1 MENKTPAL
9 SMRYLNG
16 LAFTSGM
23 VTLASELS
31 ASRLLAPFFGSS
43 LVVWTSLIGL
53 ILLALAGGAALG
65 GRVADKHP
73 GPVALLWWNTFAVA
87 TLGLTPL
94 VAKPILGIAQ
104 RALGGE
110 MVGLLLGTFAGTVLL
125 LGVPMILLGG
135 VVPWIVR
142 LAAVDIKGLGALAG
156 RLSACATL
164 GSFIG
169 TFLPVLL
176 LIPMLGTRRTFFVLA
191 AILGL
196 FVFWGFVRLGERRG
210 MGVAGA
216 LVAGLLIGVALPPP
230 PIKSGDI
237 VVDQRES
244 PYQYLVVEEGKDG
257 WRRLRINEGVVSH
270 SKVHA
275 GFPLTYGAWDYVAL
289 APFVQPEGEGP
300 IAGPRRWAVLG
311 AGAGTTARLV
321 RTLYPGD
328 KVLGVEL
335 DPVILELG
343 EQWFDSA
350 HPDYETVAMDAR
362 GWMRSAAEGPFDVV
376 VIDAYR
382 QPYIPFELTT
392 VECFREVER
401 LLAPGGVVAINVA
414 SPRSDRALIN
424 VLAASART
432 VFPGQLSVT
441 LRRPSQAAILFLS
454 REAITAKATEENLS
468 EEEGMIRALHILVR
482 GRFEET
488 FGEAMA
494 YTDDHAPVERLM
506 DLMVLKE
513 IRRIA
518 GNE

>member
-1 MENKTPAL
+1 
-9 SMRYLNG
+9 MRYLNG
-16 LAFTSGM
+16 LAFTSGL
-23 VTLASELS
+23 VTLAAELS

-53 ILLALAGGAALG
+53 ILLTLAAGAALG
-65 GRVADKHP
+65 GRVADRHP
-73 GPVALLWWNTFAVA
+73 GASALLWWNTVAVA

-94 VAKPILGIAQ
+94 IARPILGVAQ
-104 RALGGE
+104 QALGGE

-125 LGVPMILLGG
+125 LGVPMLLLGG

-142 LAAVDIKGLGALAG
+142 LAAVDLKGLGALAG

-176 LIPMLGTRRTFFVLA
+176 LIPALGTRRTFFVLA
-191 AILGL
+191 AVLGVMVL
-196 FVFWGFVRLGERRG
+196 LGFVRLGNRRG
-210 MGVAGA
+210 MGVSSA
-216 LVAGLLIGVALPPP
+216 LVVALLVGVALPPP
-230 PIKSGDI
+230 PIKSGDQ

-244 PYQYLVVEEGKDG
+244 PYQYLVVEEGEDG

-270 SKVHA
+270 SKVHT
-275 GFPLTYGAWDYVAL
+275 GFALTYGAWDYVAL
-289 APFVQPEGEGP
+289 APFVQPEGEGT
-300 IAGPRRWAVLG
+300 IEGPRRWAVLG

-328 KVLGVEL
+328 HVTGVEL

-343 EQWFDSA
+343 EQWFDAA
-350 HPDYETVAMDAR
+350 HPDYDTVAMDAR
-362 GWMRSAAEGPFDVV
+362 GWMRSAEGPFDVV

-392 VECFREVER
+392 AECFREVER

-424 VLAASART
+424 VLAASARP
-432 VFPGQLSVT
+432 VFPGQVSVS

-454 REAITAKATEENLS
+454 REQITAAATEANLDK
-468 EEEGMIRALHILVR
+468 EEGMIRALHIMVR

-513 IRRIA
+513 IQRIA